1 LNVYKVH
8 IRTNTYLY
16 TDSFLSY
23 AFGLVFPSFPALVL
37 TIGLFGKIMAAGT
50 GTNVDNNAGRGYF
63 DPRFKR
69 LLWYLISSTR
79 GGVNRAKILDLFS
92 SRPSNPNQI
101 ASELILDYKT
111 IVHHLD
117 VLSKNG
123 LIITDNKES
132 YGTIYFLTPLME
144 KNFESF
150 REIGVI
156 RL

>member
-1 LNVYKVH
+1 
-8 IRTNTYLY
+8 
-16 TDSFLSY
+16 
-23 AFGLVFPSFPALVL
+23 
-37 TIGLFGKIMAAGT
+37 
-50 GTNVDNNAGRGYF
+50 
-63 DPRFKR
+63 

-79 GGVNRAKILDLFS
+79 GGVNRAKVLDLIS
-92 SRPSNPNQI
+92 LRPSNPNQI

-156 RL
+156 RW

>member
-1 LNVYKVH
+1 MFTKYISTQIYIYIQIHSCLMP
-8 IRTNTYLY
+8 
-16 TDSFLSY
+16 
-23 AFGLVFPSFPALVL
+23 FGLVFPSFP
-37 TIGLFGKIMAAGT
+37 AGT

-79 GGVNRAKILDLFS
+79 GGINRAKILDLIS

-101 ASELILDYKT
+101 GSELILDYKT

-123 LIITDNKES
+123 LII
-132 YGTIYFLTPLME
+132 
-144 KNFESF
+144 
-150 REIGVI
+150 R
-156 RL
+156 